1 MTIRESIQKI
11 LDEAVWAP
19 SGENCQPWKFL
30 VSGNEIKVF
39 NLPEKDLS
47 LYNFNQFGSY
57 ISHGA
62 VIENIVIAAKEVGY
76 NSDVSVFPNPQ
87 NPNHVSTIVLS
98 KQEKIEKDPLFPYIE
113 KRVSN
118 RNPYEDRLINQ
129 DQESRLLSAAKEVE
143 GTELK
148 LISDEKKKT
157 KLGKYLS
164 VSDRLLFE
172 NRKLHDFLFSHI
184 IWDEKESQEKKSGF
198 YIKELALPPPIEK
211 IFKLLRN
218 WDKVEILNKFGFSKM
233 AAKGNV
239 KLYSKVSALGAVLS
253 RSNTPKDYI
262 FAGRAMQ
269 RVWLEATGLGL
280 SIQPVTGIIFF
291 IQRIITG
298 DKESFS
304 EEHSKMI
311 ADAFDG
317 ITKEFEI
324 GGKNI
329 AMLFRLGYTNKEAFK
344 SLRLPPL
351 VTFEN
356 N

>member
-1 MTIRESIQKI
+1 MINKETITKI
-11 LDEAVWAP
+11 LELAVSAP

-62 VIENIVIAAKEVGY
+62 VIENIVIAAKEAGY
-76 NSDVSVFPNPQ
+76 GSSVVIFPNPQ
-87 NPNHVSTIVLS
+87 NPNHVSTVVIS
-98 KQEKIEKDPLFPYIE
+98 KQEKAEKDPLFSYIE

-118 RNPYEDRLINQ
+118 RNPYEGKLLNQ
-129 DQESRLLSAAKEVE
+129 DQENKLLLAVKKIE
-143 GTELK
+143 GIELK
-148 LISDEKKKT
+148 LVSNKKKKV

-184 IWDEKESQEKKSGF
+184 VWNEKEIRDKKSGF
-198 YIKELALPPPIEK
+198 YIKELALPTPIEK
-211 IFKLLRN
+211 IFKLLRSWN
-218 WDKVEILNKFGFSKM
+218 KVKIFNKFGFSII

-239 KLYSKVSALGAVLS
+239 KLYSKVSALGVILS
-253 RSNTPKDYI
+253 RSNVPKDYI
-262 FAGRAMQ
+262 LAGRAMQ
-269 RVWLEATGLGL
+269 RVWLEAAGLGL

-291 IQRIITG
+291 IQRLIAG

-304 EEHSKMI
+304 KEHSKMI
-311 ADAFDG
+311 ADAFSG
-317 ITKEFEI
+317 IAEEFETDN
-324 GGKNI
+324 KNI
-329 AMLFRLGYTNKEAFK
+329 AMLFRLGYTNKKAFK